1 VAAGRAHL
9 YDRDRPAQR
18 SDRQGRQPVIG
29 PVIGP
34 ASGATIAA
42 ASAPAARA
50 AARAAARS
58 VRAAMIAL
66 CALLAGALLAPV
78 AVAAD
83 VPATQLITA
92 PQLRTLLDAQR
103 GKVVVVNVWGTWCVP
118 CLREIPDLVAL
129 EQELAPRGVLLV
141 GLGMDEP
148 GMLASQV
155 EPFRLK
161 YFPGFRTWL
170 RNEPDMDAL
179 VSTLDPA
186 WNEILPTTYLI
197 GRDGKVAR
205 KIQGRKTPDEF
216 RALLAPLL

>member
-1 VAAGRAHL
+1 MIA
-9 YDRDRPAQR
+9 
-18 SDRQGRQPVIG
+18 
-29 PVIGP
+29 P
-34 ASGATIAA
+34 ASGTTIAV
-42 ASAPAARA
+42 ASAQAARA
-50 AARAAARS
+50 ATRG
-58 VRAAMIAL
+58 VRAAIIAL

-78 AVAAD
+78 AVADA
-83 VPATQLITA
+83 PATQLITA

-197 GRDGKVAR
+197 GRDGKVAS
-205 KIQGRKTPDEF
+205 KIQGRRTPDEF